1 MKNQASDKLDEA
13 KGKANELAA
22 DAKQK
27 GQGKENSFS
36 RRKTFSFPLELKHD
50 AQQKGKFRTTEF
62 PISKFLFLL

>member
-1 MKNQASDKLDEA
+1 MSILQLGAELKNQAADKLDEA

-36 RRKTFSFPLELKHD
+36 RRKTFF
-50 AQQKGKFRTTEF
+50 
-62 PISKFLFLL
+62 FLFRSKT